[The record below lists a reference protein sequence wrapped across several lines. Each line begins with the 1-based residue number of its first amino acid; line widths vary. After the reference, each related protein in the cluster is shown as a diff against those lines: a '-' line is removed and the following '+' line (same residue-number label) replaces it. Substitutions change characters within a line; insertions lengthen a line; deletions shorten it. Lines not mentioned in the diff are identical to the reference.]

1 MKNLKLLVA
10 VFVSAVII
18 IMMMS
23 CGATKKADCPAY
35 GQVETESRI

>member
-10 VFVSAVII
+10 VFVSAILI

-23 CGATKKADCPAY
+23 CGTSNHACDAY